1 MPDSLSRAVEP
12 TFLGWDGR
20 AHGLFHALVAAV
32 AQDGI
37 VLAVALVMAGAWW
50 AASGSAGDRLVDA
63 VLRLV
68 PGAVAVAI
76 AFALAHVAGLLL
88 PESRPF
94 VLLGQPALFAHAPDA
109 SFPSDHVSGGMALLA
124 SRVGPGARTATAI
137 VVVAVGIA
145 RVASGVHWPDD
156 IVGGAIIGLAVAW
169 LVSSAWSAVLERVPT
184 LRRA

>member
-1 MPDSLSRAVEP
+1 MPDSLSRSIEP

-20 AHGLFHALVAAV
+20 AHGLVHALVAAV

-37 VLAVALVMAGAWW
+37 FLAVALVVAGAWW
-50 AASGSAGDRLVDA
+50 AASGAAGDRAIDA
-63 VLRLV
+63 FLRLV

-76 AFALAHVAGLLL
+76 AFGLAHVAGLLL

-124 SRVGPGARTATAI
+124 SRVGPGTRMATAL
-137 VVVAVGIA
+137 VVVAVGVA
-145 RVASGVHWPDD
+145 RVVSGVHWADD
-156 IVGGAIIGLAVAW
+156 IVGGAIMGLAVAL
-169 LVSSAWSAVLERVPT
+169 LVSAGWSAALERAPR